1 MEQTTQKERNDILAT
16 LAVSGVLAVI
26 VLVAAVIRWLETF
39 TPEGT
44 SVPVPFAFVPA
55 ELTPSDGLPPT
66 AVDVTWGN
74 VSAEGTNL
82 LSVLSL
88 AASIVVGAVAGLTV
102 IALFAVLALR
112 FLRGRFFDA
121 TNPRVLDAAGWTMF
135 AGALAVYFLD
145 TLGRN
150 GVLAAAGLA
159 DFDPNSW
166 ALVWP
171 FFAVWI
177 GATVLGLLSLAFRRG
192 IRLQRDSEG
201 LV

>member
-1 MEQTTQKERNDILAT
+1 MEQTTRKERNEILST
-16 LAVSGVLAVI
+16 LGVSGVLAVF
-26 VLVAAVIRWLETF
+26 VLLAAVIRWLETF

-44 SVPVPFAFVPA
+44 SVAVPFGFVPT
-55 ELTPSDGLPPT
+55 ELSPQDGLPPT

-74 VSAEGTNL
+74 VAADGTNL

-88 AASIVVGAVAGLTV
+88 AASIVVGAVAALTV

-121 TNPRVLDAAGWTMF
+121 TNPRLLDAAGWTMF

-166 ALVWP
+166 VLVWP

>member
-1 MEQTTQKERNDILAT
+1 MEQTTKKERNDILAT
-16 LAVSGVLAVI
+16 LGVSGVLAVI

-44 SVPVPFAFVPA
+44 SVPVPFGFVPA
-55 ELTPSDGLPPT
+55 ELTPQDGLPPT

-82 LSVLSL
+82 LSVMSL
-88 AASIVVGAVAGLTV
+88 AASIVVGAVAALTV

-135 AGALAVYFLD
+135 AGALAVYLLD